1 MSWTSFTAR
10 PARTAGAGAAA
21 VLALAVT
28 AAPAMA
34 QVEGRFERTLNVSGT
49 VDLSVSSGSGSIHV
63 QPGTSGTVRVVGT
76 IRANRWRNWSSSD
89 AAARVKRIEAD
100 PPVVQEGSR
109 ISIGK
114 TRGDDLYEHISIS
127 YEIYAP
133 EATIV
138 AANTGSGSVHI
149 GALRGPVTASSGSG
163 SVEVGATGGTVKA
176 STGSGEIT
184 VDGAK
189 ERVEATTGS
198 GSIRLRNIAGAAT
211 ANSGSGSIEVEQT
224 AAGPVRLTTGSGGIR
239 AWGIRGEL
247 VARASSGS
255 IEVQGTPTGPWDLDS
270 SSGSIE
276 LRLPADLAFTL
287 DAHTG
292 SGSINVDHPIMVQ
305 GRIDRRMLRGNVN
318 GGGPTVSASTSSGS
332 IDIDAGGGAGSSKA
346 K

>member
-1 MSWTSFTAR
+1 MSWTSLTTR
-10 PARTAGAGAAA
+10 PARTAGAAA
-21 VLALAVT
+21 VLALAFT
-28 AAPAMA
+28 AAPAVA
-34 QVEGRFERTLNVSGT
+34 EVEGKFERTLKVSGT

-63 QPGTSGTVRVVGT
+63 QPGASGTVRVIGT
-76 IRANRWRNWSSSD
+76 IRANRWRNGRGGD
-89 AAARVKRIEAD
+89 VEARVKRIEAD

-109 ISIGK
+109 VSIGK
-114 TRGDDLYEHISIS
+114 TKGDELYENISIS
-127 YEIYAP
+127 YDVYVP

-138 AANTGSGSVHI
+138 SANTGSGSVHV

-163 SVEVGATGGTVKA
+163 SVEVGATGGAVKA
-176 STGSGEIT
+176 SSGSGEIT

-198 GSIRLRNIAGAAT
+198 GSIHLRNIAGAAT

-224 AAGPVRLTTGSGGIR
+224 AAGAVKLTTGSGGIK

-255 IEVQGTPTGPWDLDS
+255 IHVQGTPTGPWDLDS
-270 SSGSIE
+270 SSGSINLE
-276 LRLPADLAFTL
+276 LPAELAFTL

-292 SGSINVDHPIMVQ
+292 SGSINVDHPITMQ
-305 GRIDRRMLRGNVN
+305 GRIDRRTLRGDIR
-318 GGGPTVSASTSSGS
+318 GGGPIVRASTSSGS
-332 IDIDAGGGAGSSKA
+332 IDIDAGTAGPKG

>member
-1 MSWTSFTAR
+1 MSGTSFTAR
-10 PARTAGAGAAA
+10 PARTAGAAAF
-21 VLALAVT
+21 LALALT
-28 AAPAMA
+28 AAPAVA
-34 QVEGRFERTLNVSGT
+34 QVEGKFERTLNVSGT
-49 VDLSVSSGSGSIHV
+49 VDLSVSSGSGGIHV
-63 QPGTSGTVRVVGT
+63 QPGPSGTVRVIGT
-76 IRANRWRNWSSSD
+76 IRANRWRNWRASD
-89 AAARVKRIEAD
+89 VETRVKRIEAD

-114 TRGDDLYEHISIS
+114 TKGDDLYENISIS
-127 YEIYAP
+127 YEIYVP
-133 EATIV
+133 EATMV
-138 AANTGSGSVHI
+138 SANTGSGGVHI

-163 SVEVGATGGTVKA
+163 SVEIGATGGAVKT
-176 STGSGEIT
+176 STGSGGIT

-255 IEVQGTPTGPWDLDS
+255 IHVQGTPTGPWDLDS
-270 SSGSIE
+270 SSGSIDLE
-276 LRLPADLAFTL
+276 LPADVAFTL

-292 SGSINVDHPIMVQ
+292 SGSINVEHPLTVQ
-305 GRIDRRMLRGNVN
+305 GRIDRRTLRGNVN

-332 IDIDAGGGAGSSKA
+332 IDIDAGTGSPKA

>member
-10 PARTAGAGAAA
+10 PARTAGAAA
-21 VLALAVT
+21 VLALAFT
-28 AAPAMA
+28 AAPAVA

-49 VDLSVSSGSGSIHV
+49 ADLSVSSGSGSIHV
-63 QPGTSGTVRVVGT
+63 QPGASGTVRVVGT
-76 IRANRWRNWSSSD
+76 IRANRWKNWRSSD
-89 AAARVKRIEAD
+89 VEARVKRIEAD

-114 TRGDDLYEHISIS
+114 TRGDDLYENISLS

-133 EATIV
+133 EATV
-138 AANTGSGSVHI
+138 VSANTGSGSVTI
-149 GALRGPVTASSGSG
+149 GAFRGPVTASSGSG
-163 SVEVGATGGTVKA
+163 SVRIGATAGAVKT

-189 ERVEATTGS
+189 ERVEASTGS
-198 GSIRLRNIAGAAT
+198 GGITLRNIAGAAT

-255 IEVQGTPTGPWDLDS
+255 IQIQGTPTGPWELDS
-270 SSGSIE
+270 SSGSID
-276 LRLPADLAFTL
+276 LRLPADVGFTL

-292 SGSINVDHPIMVQ
+292 SGSISVDHPIMVQ
-305 GRIDRRMLRGNVN
+305 GRIDRRTMRGNVN
-318 GGGPTVSASTSSGS
+318 GGGPTISLSTSSGS
-332 IDIDAGGGAGSSKA
+332 IDIDSGGAGSSKT